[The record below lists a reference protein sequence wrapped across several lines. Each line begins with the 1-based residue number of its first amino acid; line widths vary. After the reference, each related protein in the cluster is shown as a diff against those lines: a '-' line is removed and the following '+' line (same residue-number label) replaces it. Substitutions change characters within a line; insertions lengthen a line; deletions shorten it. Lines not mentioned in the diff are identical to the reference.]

1 MSPADPPTPQAIP
14 FDGAAVEHDRNV
26 HDLEQM
32 VGGVRWA
39 IVEYAPGAGRADWCD
54 TPHSGYVLSG
64 ELQYE
69 FDDGSPELRL
79 TAQQGFMLPPAP
91 RHRGTNHGR
100 EPARLFIIDALPAE
114 D

>member
-1 MSPADPPTPQAIP
+1 MGADSLAPQAVS
-14 FDGAAVEHDRNV
+14 FDASPVEHDPHVR
-26 HDLEQM
+26 DLEQ
-32 VGGVRWA
+32 VVDGVRWA
-39 IVEYAPGAGRADWCD
+39 IVEYGPRAGRSDWCD

-69 FDDGSPELRL
+69 FDDGSPALRL
-79 TAQQGFMLPPAP
+79 TAQQGFRLPPAP
-91 RHRGTNHGR
+91 RHRGTNLGS